1 MSARKFD
8 NEWEFTQAVI
18 GLAKKYGWERPF
30 HIPGD
35 VYKDALEKG
44 SIPSGFPDLLLRYRD
59 NEGNST
65 LIVAELKTDDEENS
79 NVSSEQRAFLEDFAQ
94 HLPTFVFRYRD
105 WEYIKQILRDGP
117 PDATGKIIEPSPPI
131 ARSNR
136 WLPPERKITTIALQL
151 KDDISDPS
159 FPRGDLAG
167 LRRINLEVPDI
178 KAFWQLMARRGLLDN
193 PALESKW
200 ALVMHGIALMTPNP
214 HDSKVS
220 VGKALYEGGE
230 SGRKNAFYSTLR
242 LNRLLKARGSLLAT
256 LLTQMFRMM
265 KAVRQPFDWGE
276 MASFILSEVD
286 KPAKQE
292 ETRVKI
298 AREYY
303 RAEYRN
309 APERA
314 A

>member
-1 MSARKFD
+1 MSTRIFNK
-8 NEWEFTQAVI
+8 EWEFTQAVI
-18 GLAKKYGWERPF
+18 ELAEKYGWERPF
-30 HIPGD
+30 HIPSS
-35 VYKDALEKG
+35 VYRDAVDKG

-65 LIVAELKTDDEENS
+65 LIVAELKTDDEGNS
-79 NVSSEQRAFLEDFAQ
+79 TVSPEQRAFLEDFAQ
-94 HLPTFVFRYRD
+94 HVPTFVFRYRD
-105 WEYIKQILRDGP
+105 WEYIEQILRNGP
-117 PDATGKIIEPSPPI
+117 PDATGAIIEPSPPI
-131 ARSNR
+131 VRSKQ
-136 WLPPERKITTIALQL
+136 WLPPERRLATIALQL

-167 LRRINLEVPDI
+167 LRRMNPEVPDT
-178 KAFWQLMARRGLLDN
+178 KAFWQLMARKGLLDN

-214 HDSKVS
+214 HDSEVS

-230 SGRKNAFYSTLR
+230 SGRKSAFYSNLR
-242 LNRLLKARGSLLAT
+242 LNRLLKARGSLLVT

-265 KAVRQPFDWGE
+265 KTPFDWGE

-286 KPAKQE
+286 DPAKQE

-298 AREYY
+298 ARDYY
-303 RAEYRN
+303 RTEYRN
-309 APERA
+309 AQERA